1 MGIGAIFFGG
11 QESLPL
17 VPSLPVPLGKG
28 ELLQMNSAANAAG
41 PLSKGVGGVRVYKII
56 PYQMHV

>member
-1 MGIGAIFFGG
+1 MVIGAVFFGG

-28 ELLQMNSAANAAG
+28 VLLQMNSAANAAG
-41 PLSKGVGGVRVYKII
+41 PLSKGVGGYEFTK
-56 PYQMHV
+56 